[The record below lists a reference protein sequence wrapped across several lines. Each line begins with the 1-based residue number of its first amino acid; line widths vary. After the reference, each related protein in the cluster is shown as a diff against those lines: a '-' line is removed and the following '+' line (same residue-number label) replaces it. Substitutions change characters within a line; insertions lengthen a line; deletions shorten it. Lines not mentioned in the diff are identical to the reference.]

1 MKIADLTRIVDIKG
15 VRVRLL
21 YSTGVDTVEKVAIQ
35 DPETLREL
43 TIKVNEAEK
52 LMKRHPTL
60 VETTYWIRQA
70 KELEPI
76 IDWNN

>member
-1 MKIADLTRIVDIKG
+1 M
-15 VRVRLL
+15 
-21 YSTGVDTVEKVAIQ
+21 DTVEKVAIQ
-35 DPETLREL
+35 NPENLREL
-43 TIKVNEAEK
+43 ITKVNETEK